1 MKMLTVFTPTFNRA
15 NTLVRLYE
23 SLCRQTSD
31 AFEWLIIDDGSTDNT
46 EDVVKTWLK
55 ETEISYSLI
64 IKRKWRS
71 TYRLYYSYC

>member
-1 MKMLTVFTPTFNRA
+1 MKILTVFTPTFNRA

-55 ETEISYSLI
+55 EQKFPIRY
-64 IKRKWRS
+64 IKPQIRN
-71 TYRLYYSYC
+71 